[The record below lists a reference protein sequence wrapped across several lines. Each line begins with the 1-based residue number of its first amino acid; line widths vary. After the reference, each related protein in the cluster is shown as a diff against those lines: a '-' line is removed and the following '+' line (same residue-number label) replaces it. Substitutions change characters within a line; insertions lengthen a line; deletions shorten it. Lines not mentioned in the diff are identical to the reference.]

1 MPFSVL
7 IITKGMVINMK
18 YYKLIWK
25 NNFILSLF
33 YTAMCFGLVYI
44 GSLVI
49 ASNDYNRIATTH
61 IRNFSD
67 DLTNSIIHTQDIA
80 VLFQAS
86 DEIKDYVTSENA
98 SGGEIARV
106 KQYLSTTISAMPS
119 SDGVVGITNMKS
131 NHIVTKENTMS
142 FEFFCESIGLSR
154 NTVKGIAAELV
165 ENPMLSSSVMVSSKN
180 NRSYLTII
188 RYDENSFKNQY
199 FVFCTYDI
207 DKILEYND
215 VSGKVILMMN
225 DCVIYYSGDESTVF
239 AKEVVSGRYGYK
251 YKTFERIIDRT
262 NLYGEFKC
270 YFIVPRSQ
278 YFYSLNRYISYA
290 LIFLTVI
297 FAVSLYLISR
307 STNMVYAPLNKLMNE
322 IELNDLEKTENE
334 LGYIKDTIVALNN
347 KNSTL
352 STIVENYKIPLRE
365 KFMREMLQGFL
376 SDSKIENGIKEFE
389 FPDIDSGLSV
399 IVFDYTNMGELSKS
413 ISKDGIFVLKDSVNN
428 IFTDYFKDYLCFELM
443 ERNETSHMI
452 IAAFDDYG
460 KLKKDIVRVVSILED
475 KFDLVSLVVLGKQV
489 DSWTDIP
496 ISYESCERLLSKS
509 YYGKN
514 HSVVIRAD
522 DMTSNE
528 DIVNFDTNLER
539 ELVACVI
546 DCDKEK
552 LWETISSIIDQN
564 YKNDTISKEKHTQLV
579 IMLSATVFRV
589 LFVANKK
596 PEEVFGEGIVMY
608 LELHNEKS
616 ALELKNKTY
625 AVFEQIIDC
634 IIIKKK
640 SSEEENNRYVI
651 EFVNQ
656 NYTNN
661 ISLID
666 LAEHMNMS
674 TAYASRLFK
683 KITGENFKDYLA
695 KYRVDAAKD
704 IIEKN
709 PRSRLSDVAARVGF
723 NNIDT
728 FIRTF
733 SKYEG
738 MLPSQFKELHR

>member
-1 MPFSVL
+1 
-7 IITKGMVINMK
+7 MK

-33 YTAMCFGLVYI
+33 YTAMCFCLVYI

-49 ASNDYNRIATTH
+49 ASNDYTRIATTH

-67 DLTNSIIHTQDIA
+67 NLSNSIKHTQDIA

-86 DEIKDYVTSENA
+86 DEIKNYVTVENA
-98 SGGEIARV
+98 SGAEIARV
-106 KQYLSTTISAMPS
+106 KEYLSTVISAMPS
-119 SDGVVGITNMKS
+119 SGGMVGITNMKS

-142 FEFFCESIGLSR
+142 FDFFCESIGLSR
-154 NTVKGIAAELV
+154 NAVKGIAAELV
-165 ENPMLSSSVMVSSKN
+165 ENPMLSSSVMVSSIDQ
-180 NRSYLTII
+180 RSYLTII

-215 VSGKVILMMN
+215 VSVKVILMMN
-225 DCVIYYSGDESTVF
+225 DSVIYYSGDESTAF
-239 AKEVVSGRYGYK
+239 AKEVVSGRYRYK
-251 YKTFERIIDRT
+251 YKIFERIIDKT
-262 NLYGEFKC
+262 NLYGDFKC

-278 YFYSLNRYISYA
+278 YFYNLNRYISYA

-322 IELNDLEKTENE
+322 IESNDLEKTENE
-334 LGYIKDTIVALNN
+334 LGYIKDTIIALNN

-376 SDSKIENGIKEFE
+376 SDSKIENGIKEFG
-389 FPDIDSGLSV
+389 FSDIDAGLSV
-399 IVFDYTNMGELSKS
+399 IVFDYINMGELSKS
-413 ISKDGIFVLKDSVNN
+413 ISKDGIFMLKDSVKN
-428 IFTDYFKDYLCFELM
+428 IFTDYFENYLCFEVM
-443 ERNETSHMI
+443 ERNENSHII

-460 KLKKDIVRVVSILED
+460 KVKKDIVRVVSILED
-475 KFDLVSLVVLGKQV
+475 KFDLVSSVALGEQV
-489 DSWTDIP
+489 DSWLDI
-496 ISYESCERLLSKS
+496 SMSFKSCERLLSKS
-509 YYGKN
+509 YYEKK
-514 HSVVIRAD
+514 HSVVMRAD
-522 DMTSNE
+522 DITSNE
-528 DIVNFDTNLER
+528 EIVNFDTNMELE
-539 ELVACVI
+539 LTACVL
-546 DCDKEK
+546 DCDREK
-552 LWETISSIIDQN
+552 LWEMISNIIDQN

-589 LFVANKK
+589 LSAANKK
-596 PEEVFGEGIVMY
+596 SEEVFGEGIVMY

-625 AVFEQIIDC
+625 AIFEQIIDC

-640 SSEEENNRYVI
+640 ASEEENNRYVI

-666 LAEHMNMS
+666 LAEYMNMS
-674 TAYASRLFK
+674 TSYASRLFK
-683 KITGENFKDYLA
+683 KISGENFKDYLA
-695 KYRVDAAKD
+695 KYRIDAAKN
-704 IIEKN
+704 IIEEN
-709 PRSRLSDVAARVGF
+709 PRCRLGDVAARVGF

-738 MLPSQFKELHR
+738 MPPSQFKELHR